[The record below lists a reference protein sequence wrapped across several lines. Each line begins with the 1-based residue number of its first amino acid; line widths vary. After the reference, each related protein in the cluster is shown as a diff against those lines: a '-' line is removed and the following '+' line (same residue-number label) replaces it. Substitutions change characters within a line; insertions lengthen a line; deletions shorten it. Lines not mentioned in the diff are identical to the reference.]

1 MGLTAKLQIPQIDVS
16 SYRTAT
22 HDRLSETITEAA
34 KAWIDNAEGII
45 PVWSGASRATFL
57 DLANKVGYQ
66 LMIDPVAASRIELGY
81 ENGVATFTAN
91 KEESTYSFSYSTSL
105 AHLIINE
112 YYDATQWG
120 FHLKRPGPYHFQEAG
135 RNALRRITVSMPT
148 LKPFIQKKSV
158 RVG

>member
-1 MGLTAKLQIPQIDVS
+1 MGLTAKLKIPQIDVS

-22 HDRLSETITEAA
+22 HDCLSETITKAA
-34 KAWIDNAEGII
+34 IAWIDNAEGII

-81 ENGVATFTAN
+81 ENSTADFTAD
-91 KEESTYSFSYSTSL
+91 KQTSTYSFKYSTSL

-112 YYDATQWG
+112 YNDATQWG
-120 FHLKRPGPYHFQEAG
+120 FHLKRPGPYHFQQAG
-135 RNALRRITVSMPT
+135 RNALRRITVSMPA
-148 LKPFIQKKSV
+148 LRPFIKTKSV